1 MSTSPMTPLRPRRSV
16 LYLPGSNARALEK
29 ARTLPADALIL
40 DLEDAVAPDAKE
52 VARTQIREAVASK
65 SFGPREI
72 VVRINALSSAWG
84 EGDLEAIAPT
94 GPNAI
99 LIPKTE
105 TSDDILAVS
114 RNLDRLDPER
124 KIGVWAMMETPT
136 AILHA
141 EAIASARAEPSG
153 HRFQA
158 FVMGTN
164 DLAKESRA
172 RLVPGRAPMLA
183 ALSLCLLAARAHGLD
198 VLDGV
203 YTAIKDIDGLKREC
217 AEGRDLG
224 MDGKTL
230 IHPDQIA
237 IANEIFAPAPE
248 EVELARK
255 IIAAFETPEAKGKG
269 VLTVEGR
276 MVERLHAEMAMR
288 TVAIADAISAR
299 AG

>member
-1 MSTSPMTPLRPRRSV
+1 MSTGPTIPLRPRRSV
-16 LYLPGSNARALEK
+16 LYLPGSNARALDK

-40 DLEDAVAPDAKE
+40 DLEDAVAPEAKE
-52 VARTQIREAVASK
+52 IARAQIREAIAAK
-65 SFGPREI
+65 GLGQREI
-72 VVRINALSSAWG
+72 IVRINAPASPWG
-84 EGDLEAIAPT
+84 EADLAAIAPV
-94 GPNAI
+94 GPDAI
-99 LIPKTE
+99 LIPKAE
-105 TSDDILAVS
+105 SPDDILTVG

-124 KIGVWAMMETPT
+124 KIGVWAMMETPA
-136 AILHA
+136 AILNA
-141 EAIASARAEPSG
+141 QAIARARSEAAG

-203 YTAIKDIDGLKREC
+203 YTVLKDIDGLKREC

-237 IANEIFAPAPE
+237 IANEIFAPASE

-255 IIAAFETPEAKGKG
+255 IIAAFEAPEAKGKG